1 LAGRSEKEVTMK
13 VFGDMSLGGLAQ
25 LVQGEALEGGAAN
38 LAARVLDTDG
48 DGRSDLFLVD
58 ADNDGTVDG
67 VVRGLDMNGD
77 GQNDAYITYNEDG
90 SVRSIGRV
98 GATGDLEV
106 VYEEPGLFDQ
116 LLADLGLVD
125 LPSPEEALFTSF
137 DDPYIVGTY
146 GEYGDDL
153 PDELPEPLVLEPS
166 DVVDMD
172 ESEYLELSSG
182 ATVVDDAGLAA
193 DEVGG
198 LDDSASAADTA
209 SADET
214 SSVTATE
221 ASAESSSE
229 VSGESETTESQPG
242 EPAAPE
248 ILEVGDHGD
257 GWLYAQV
264 DVDGDGVADRTDDL
278 QRTVDGWEADVN
290 RDGSK
295 ETVAFD
301 ADRDGRVDS
310 VDKSGSGDWAGSTQA
325 WEVVE
330 QPSELVDDGL
340 YQGDEEAAVVAADSS
355 DAGVVDTS
363 MDDTGEAVDASVDT
377 DAGASYDSD
386 TSVDTSSSYD
396 SGGSSDVGSTVDSGG
411 GSDET

>member
-1 LAGRSEKEVTMK
+1 MK

-25 LVQGEALEGGAAN
+25 LAQGEAPEGGAAN

-67 VVRGLDMNGD
+67 VVRGLDVNGD

-98 GATGDLEV
+98 SATGDLEV

-116 LLADLGLVD
+116 LIADLGLVD

-153 PDELPEPLVLEPS
+153 PDELPEPLVVQPS
-166 DVVDMD
+166 EVTDMD
-172 ESEYLELSSG
+172 EADYLELSSG
-182 ATVVDDAGLAA
+182 ATIVDDASFAA
-193 DEVGG
+193 DDAGG
-198 LDDSASAADTA
+198 LDDSTSAGDSA

-214 SSVTATE
+214 SGVVATE
-221 ASAESSSE
+221 TSAEPSTETSSE
-229 VSGESETTESQPG
+229 ASGETETSESQPG
-242 EPAAPE
+242 EPVAPE

-264 DVDGDGVADRTDDL
+264 DADGDGVADRTDDL

-290 RDGSK
+290 QDGSK

-310 VDKSGSGDWAGSTQA
+310 VDTSGSGDWAGSTQA
-325 WEVVE
+325 WEVVD
-330 QPSELVDDGL
+330 QPSDILDDGL
-340 YQGDEEAAVVAADSS
+340 YQGDEEAAAVQADSR

-363 MDDTGEAVDASVDT
+363 VDDTSEAIDTSVDT
-377 DAGASYDSD
+377 DEGASYDSGASAD
-386 TSVDTSSSYD
+386 TTSSYD
-396 SGGSSDVGSTVDSGG
+396 SGGSSDVGSSVDSGG
-411 GSDET
+411 GGPDET

>member
-1 LAGRSEKEVTMK
+1 MK

-25 LVQGEALEGGAAN
+25 LVQGEAPDGGAAS
-38 LAARVLDTDG
+38 LAARALDTDG
-48 DGRSDLFLVD
+48 DGRSDLFLLD

-67 VVRGLDMNGD
+67 VVRGLDVNGD
-77 GQNDAYITYNEDG
+77 GQNDAYVTYNEDG

-98 GATGDLEV
+98 SATGDLEV

-146 GEYGDDL
+146 GEYGDEL
-153 PDELPEPLVLEPS
+153 PDEIPEPLIVQPS
-166 DVVDMD
+166 EVTDMD
-172 ESEYLELSSG
+172 ESEYLELSGG
-182 ATVVDDAGLAA
+182 ATVVDEASVAA
-193 DEVGG
+193 DDAGG
-198 LDDSASAADTA
+198 LDDSLSAADAA

-214 SSVTATE
+214 SSVTAGETSAEPAAEATSE
-221 ASAESSSE
+221 ASGETE
-229 VSGESETTESQPG
+229 TGESPPG
-242 EPAAPE
+242 EPVSPE

-264 DVDGDGVADRTDDL
+264 DVDADGVADRTDDL

-290 RDGSK
+290 QDGSK

-325 WEVVE
+325 WEVVR
-330 QPSELVDDGL
+330 QPSDLVDDGL
-340 YQGDEEAAVVAADSS
+340 YEGGEEAAAVQADSL

-363 MDDTGEAVDASVDT
+363 MDDAVGAVDASVDT
-377 DAGASYDSD
+377 DAGASYDSGD
-386 TSVDTSSSYD
+386 SVDTSSSYD
-396 SGGSSDVGSTVDSGG
+396 SGGSSDAGSTVDSGG

>member
-1 LAGRSEKEVTMK
+1 MQ

-25 LVQGEALEGGAAN
+25 LVNGEPPEGGAAG
-38 LAARVLDTDG
+38 LAARALDTDG

-67 VVRGLDMNGD
+67 VVRGLDVNGD
-77 GQNDAYITYNEDG
+77 GQNDAYVTYNEDG

-98 GATGDLEV
+98 SATGDLEV

-116 LLADLGLVD
+116 LLADLGLID

-153 PDELPEPLVLEPS
+153 PDDIPEPLVVEPS

-172 ESEYLELSSG
+172 ESEFAELSGG
-182 ATVVDDAGLAA
+182 ASVVDDAGPVG
-193 DEVGG
+193 DDVGG
-198 LDDSASAADTA
+198 PEDSGSAADA
-209 SADET
+209 GGVDET
-214 SSVTATE
+214 SVTASE
-221 ASAESSSE
+221 PSAEPSAGT
-229 VSGESETTESQPG
+229 SGEAAGEADTGESQTG
-242 EPAAPE
+242 EPSAPE
-248 ILEVGDHGD
+248 ILQVGDHGD
-257 GWLYAQV
+257 GWLYAEV

-278 QRTVDGWEADVN
+278 QRTVDGWEGDVN

-310 VDKSGSGDWAGSTQA
+310 VDTSGSGDWAGSTQA

-330 QPSELVDDGL
+330 QPSDLVDDGL
-340 YQGDEEAAVVAADSS
+340 YRGGEEAAAVQADSL
-355 DAGVVDTS
+355 DAG
-363 MDDTGEAVDASVDT
+363 EVDASVDNTGGAVDTSIDT
-377 DAGASYDSD
+377 DVDTSYDSGD
-386 TSVDTSSSYD
+386 SVDTSSSYD
-396 SGGSSDVGSTVDSGG
+396 SGSSDVGSTVDSGG
-411 GSDET
+411 GGVDET